1 MTRQLIR
8 DITQEDIETYARD
21 GVVCLRNVFDGE
33 WADVLCPLALE
44 SRQDRAKYG
53 LLPNIATPRYM
64 ARTMPD
70 FRRFIFESPMA
81 EAAGKVLQSQTV
93 RFFFDELFAKPPES
107 TRPTI
112 WHNDRAGW
120 PVSGQ
125 MVPSI
130 WIPLTPI
137 SKSTSLECV
146 AGSHRHDRLYWLF
159 SPNARKMVRPD
170 DRPIAPDIE
179 SLRGSPGLDF
189 LTWEMDPGDML
200 IVHPWTLHYSH
211 GNPSK
216 EWRIAM
222 SVRIFG
228 DDIRWD
234 PRPDCLNIAGVSF
247 DEMIPGEAPGGL
259 LFPLLWSADGACD
272 GDSQYPRGFSTAWN
286 ADAYD
291 RLKELNN
298 PKVGFEDRLAAEGGG
313 SSVLL
318 EDLVAD
324 VQRTV

>member
-1 MTRQLIR
+1 
-8 DITQEDIETYARD
+8 
-21 GVVCLRNVFDGE
+21 
-33 WADVLCPLALE
+33 
-44 SRQDRAKYG
+44 
-53 LLPNIATPRYM
+53 
-64 ARTMPD
+64 
-70 FRRFIFESPMA
+70 MA
-81 EAAGKVLQSQTV
+81 EAAGKVLKSHTV
-93 RFFFDELFAKPPES
+93 RFFFDELFVKPPES

-137 SKSTSLECV
+137 SKPTSLECI
-146 AGSHRHDRLYWLF
+146 AGSHRYDKLYWLF
-159 SPNARKMVRPD
+159 SPNARKMIRPD

-189 LTWEMDPGDML
+189 LTWEMEPGDML

-216 EWRIAM
+216 EWRIVM

-228 DDIRWD
+228 DDISWD

-247 DEMIPGEAPGGL
+247 DEMVSGEAPVGP
-259 LFPLLWSADGACD
+259 LFPLLWSADGKRD
-272 GDSQYPRGFSTAWN
+272 GDAQYPSGYSTAWS
-286 ADAYD
+286 ADDYE

-313 SSVLL
+313 SNVLL

-324 VQRTV
+324 IQRSA